1 MLKII
6 RIIAQIAILW
16 LFYLIGELIVQ
27 WTGVIIPAS
36 IIGLVLLWICL
47 MTGLLNVK
55 LIQDGAGFLIA
66 FLTLFFIPSTVGVIQ
81 YPELLSSAGILLVVA
96 VTISSAFA
104 FILSGKVSQYI
115 EKKENSVKEGD
126 YAGADRH
133 H

>member
-1 MLKII
+1 MLKVI

-66 FLTLFFIPSTVGVIQ
+66 FLTLFFIPSTVGVVQ
-81 YPELLSSAGILLVVA
+81 YPELLSTAGILLVVA

>member
-126 YAGADRH
+126 YAGADSNH
-133 H
+133 

>member
-1 MLKII
+1 MLKVI

-96 VTISSAFA
+96 VIISSAFA

>member
-47 MTGLLNVK
+47 MTGLINVK

-133 H
+133 Y

>member
-1 MLKII
+1 MLKVI

-47 MTGLLNVK
+47 MTGLLKVK

-66 FLTLFFIPSTVGVIQ
+66 FLTLFFIPSTVGVVK
-81 YPELLSSAGILLVVA
+81 YPELLSTAGILLVVA